1 MRLRME
7 KMIKEKQK
15 EIVAELGRLD
25 GKQFLVDE
33 WTRDDGTGGGIS
45 CVLQDGQVFEKA
57 GCNVSVVYGKLSRP
71 AIEKMRADHKS
82 LLDATPTDSEGEL
95 NFFAAGLSMVIHPH
109 NPMAPTTHLNYR
121 YFETSDPRDPI
132 NGKTRWWFGGG
143 ADLTPTYIFEDDCKH
158 FHNTLKDVCDKHDPV
173 YYPRFKK
180 WCDDYFWLPHRKEG
194 RGVGGIFFDDLDE
207 GFLKSIGA
215 STTDARDK
223 LFSFAT
229 DCLAAFLPSYV
240 PIIEKRKN
248 MPFTPNQKEWQ
259 QIRRGRY
266 VEFNLI
272 YDRGTQFGLRA
283 PNARTESILMS
294 LPRIAMWRY
303 MDPVSG
309 TRTEQQKLQEKKEQ
323 EKEKRGGG
331 KCEGEEECCCRE
343 DKNMTE
349 EEKLMDILRRPRE
362 WA

>member
-15 EIVAELGRLD
+15 EIVAELSRID
-25 GKQFLVDE
+25 GKPFVADE

-82 LLDATPTDSEGEL
+82 LLAADAEEL

-121 YFETSDPRDPI
+121 YFETSDPKDPL
-132 NGKTRWWFGGG
+132 NGKSRWWFGGG
-143 ADLTPTYIFEDDCKH
+143 ADLTPAYIFEEDCKH
-158 FHNTLKDVCDKHDPV
+158 FHQTLKDVCDKHDPV

-194 RGVGGIFFDDLDE
+194 RGIGGIFFDDLDE
-207 GFLKSIGA
+207 GFLKQIGSSPTNA
-215 STTDARDK
+215 QEK

-229 DCLAAFLPSYV
+229 DALASFLPSYV
-240 PIIEKRKN
+240 PIIERRKN
-248 MPFTPNQKEWQ
+248 MPYTPNQKEWQ

-272 YDRGTQFGLRA
+272 HDRGTQFGLRA

-294 LPRIAMWRY
+294 LPRTAQWRY
-303 MDPVSG
+303 MDPISG
-309 TRTEQQKLQEKKEQ
+309 TRTEQQKLDEAKQNENKEDGSFDEYAEEK
-323 EKEKRGGG
+323 
-331 KCEGEEECCCRE
+331 
-343 DKNMTE
+343 
-349 EEKLMDILRRPRE
+349 KLMDILRRPRE